1 MIMSDVDVISQAESV
16 IKSLLHKDKYGNDVL
31 DLKTNQIRKF
41 LSAVNAVSNKVSVFK
56 AANPNEKELSAN
68 IADEIRYLQVMLVYQ
83 IGREKADHKY
93 RNKIGPIEE
102 FENEAGLIKT
112 IKSIGTNI
120 EAFENFA
127 RYMESLV
134 AYHKYYGG
142 RD

>member
-83 IGREKADHKY
+83 IGREKSASKY
-93 RNKIGPIEE
+93 TGPIEK
-102 FENEAGLIKT
+102 FENKAGLIKT
-112 IKSIGTNI
+112 IKSIGTSI
-120 EAFENFA
+120 EAYENFA